1 MVLALPTPPTLL
13 RLPPRAVVVVEE
25 AGCPVATA
33 LRLLVLLPERD
44 VLALER
50 LAVLVPVLL
59 EREVLTPERL
69 LLELL
74 LEREVLAL
82 EREALELERE
92 VLEMERLAE
101 LPEERL
107 LLELLLERLMVPPC
121 ALELLNEEL
130 IELREELEEDEPLDA
145 LEPEE
150 ERLLLALE
158 VERLLLDPPRDWALT
173 GAIASAIAAMA
184 ASAILNVVFIMLNFS
199 VRKFNY
205 SF

>member
-1 MVLALPTPPTLL
+1 MVVLA
-13 RLPPRAVVVVEE
+13 AE
-25 AGCPVATA
+25 AA
-33 LRLLVLLPERD
+33 LRLLLEVVV

-69 LLELL
+69 VLELL
-74 LEREVLAL
+74 LVREVLAL
-82 EREALELERE
+82 ELEREELELERLA
-92 VLEMERLAE
+92 VL
-101 LPEERL
+101 PERL

-121 ALELLNEEL
+121 ALELLDEEL
-130 IELREELEEDEPLDA
+130 TELREELEEEELLDA
-145 LEPEE
+145 LEPED
-150 ERLLLALE
+150 ERLLELE
-158 VERLLLDPPRDWALT
+158 LVVERLLLDPPLDWALT

>member
-1 MVLALPTPPTLL
+1 MVVLA
-13 RLPPRAVVVVEE
+13 AE
-25 AGCPVATA
+25 AA
-33 LRLLVLLPERD
+33 LRLLLEVVV

-92 VLEMERLAE
+92 ELELERLAV
-101 LPEERL
+101 LPERL
-107 LLELLLERLMVPPC
+107 LLELLLERLMVPPI
-121 ALELLNEEL
+121 ALELLEEEL
-130 IELREELEEDEPLDA
+130 TELREELEEEELLDA
-145 LEPEE
+145 LEPED
-150 ERLLLALE
+150 ERLLELE
-158 VERLLLDPPRDWALT
+158 LVVERLLLDPPLDWALT

>member
-13 RLPPRAVVVVEE
+13 RLPPLAVVVVVTGAAE
-25 AGCPVATA
+25 
-33 LRLLVLLPERD
+33 LRLAVLVEREVLVPE
-44 VLALER
+44 LLER

-69 LLELL
+69 LLVLL

-82 EREALELERE
+82 EREVLELERLA
-92 VLEMERLAE
+92 VL
-101 LPEERL
+101 PERL
-107 LLELLLERLMVPPC
+107 LLELLLERLMVPPI
-121 ALELLNEEL
+121 ALELLEEEL
-130 IELREELEEDEPLDA
+130 TELREELEEEELLDA
-145 LEPEE
+145 PEPEE

-158 VERLLLDPPRDWALT
+158 VERLLLDPPLDWALT

>member
-13 RLPPRAVVVVEE
+13 RLPPLAVVVVVVVLAAE
-25 AGCPVATA
+25 AA
-33 LRLLVLLPERD
+33 LRLLLEAVV

-74 LEREVLAL
+74 LVREVLAL
-82 EREALELERE
+82 EREELELERE
-92 VLEMERLAE
+92 VLELERLAV
-101 LPEERL
+101 LPERL

-121 ALELLNEEL
+121 ALELLDEEL
-130 IELREELEEDEPLDA
+130 TELREELEEEELLDA
-145 LEPEE
+145 LEPED
-150 ERLLLALE
+150 ERLLELE
-158 VERLLLDPPRDWALT
+158 LVVERLLLDPPLDWALT

>member
-13 RLPPRAVVVVEE
+13 RLPPLAVVVVGV
-25 AGCPVATA
+25 AGDAE
-33 LRLLVLLPERD
+33 LRLAVLVEREVLVPE
-44 VLALER
+44 LLER
-50 LAVLVPVLL
+50 LAVLVPVLVA
-59 EREVLTPERL
+59 REVLTPERL
-69 LLELL
+69 LLVLL

-82 EREALELERE
+82 EREVLELERLA
-92 VLEMERLAE
+92 VL
-101 LPEERL
+101 PERL
-107 LLELLLERLMVPPC
+107 LLELELLVERLMVPPC
-121 ALELLNEEL
+121 ALELLDEEL
-130 IELREELEEDEPLDA
+130 TELREELEEEELLDA

-150 ERLLLALE
+150 ERLLELE
-158 VERLLLDPPRDWALT
+158 LVVERLPLEPLLDWALT

>member
-1 MVLALPTPPTLL
+1 M
-13 RLPPRAVVVVEE
+13 VVVEE
-25 AGCPVATA
+25 AGWPVATA

-50 LAVLVPVLL
+50 LAELVPVLL

-74 LEREVLAL
+74 LERDVLAL

-92 VLEMERLAE
+92 VLELERLAE

-121 ALELLNEEL
+121 ALELLDEEL

-158 VERLLLDPPRDWALT
+158 VERLLLDPPLDWALT

>member
-1 MVLALPTPPTLL
+1 MVVLA
-13 RLPPRAVVVVEE
+13 AEE
-25 AGCPVATA
+25 A
-33 LRLLVLLPERD
+33 LRLAVLVEREVLVPE
-44 VLALER
+44 LALER

-92 VLEMERLAE
+92 ELELERLAV
-101 LPEERL
+101 LPERL
-107 LLELLLERLMVPPC
+107 LLELLLERLMVPPI
-121 ALELLNEEL
+121 ALELLEEEL
-130 IELREELEEDEPLDA
+130 TELREELEEEELLDA
-145 LEPEE
+145 LEPED
-150 ERLLLALE
+150 ERLLELE
-158 VERLLLDPPRDWALT
+158 LVVERLLLDPPLDWALT

>member
-13 RLPPRAVVVVEE
+13 RLPPLAVVVVVL
-25 AGCPVATA
+25 AGVAE
-33 LRLLVLLPERD
+33 LRLAVLEERD
-44 VLALER
+44 ALVPELLER

-59 EREVLTPERL
+59 EREVLTPEREE
-69 LLELL
+69 LEL
-74 LEREVLAL
+74 V
-82 EREALELERE
+82 
-92 VLEMERLAE
+92 VERLAE
-101 LPEERL
+101 LPERLLELVL
-107 LLELLLERLMVPPC
+107 LLERVVLALEREELELVLELERLMVPPI
-121 ALELLNEEL
+121 ALELLDEEL
-130 IELREELEEDEPLDA
+130 IELREELEEEELLDA

-150 ERLLLALE
+150 EERLLELLLE
-158 VERLLLDPPRDWALT
+158 VERLLPEPPLDWALT